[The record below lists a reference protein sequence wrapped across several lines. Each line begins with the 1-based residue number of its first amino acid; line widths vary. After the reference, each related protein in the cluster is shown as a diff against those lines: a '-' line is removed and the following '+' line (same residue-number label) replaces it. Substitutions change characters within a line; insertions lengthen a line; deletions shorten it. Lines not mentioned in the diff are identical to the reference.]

1 MTPEQVEAILQSN
14 AKAIE
19 ANSNAI
25 AESRRQISALY
36 QLNAELL
43 RDRATMF
50 EILQGLN
57 EDRVRTAE
65 KHIYTGR
72 AIEQTKSAFRKDSR
86 CARRQKLD
94 SYSSNQTRRRAT
106 ISPPLLL
113 PLTCQ

>member
-25 AESRRQISALY
+25 AESRRQTSALY
-36 QLNAELL
+36 QLNAELV

-65 KHIYTGR
+65 NISILAG
-72 AIEQTKSAFRKDSR
+72 QSSR
-86 CARRQKLD
+86 Q
-94 SYSSNQTRRRAT
+94 NQ
-106 ISPPLLL
+106 LLERIADAL
-113 PLTCQ
+113 EDRN